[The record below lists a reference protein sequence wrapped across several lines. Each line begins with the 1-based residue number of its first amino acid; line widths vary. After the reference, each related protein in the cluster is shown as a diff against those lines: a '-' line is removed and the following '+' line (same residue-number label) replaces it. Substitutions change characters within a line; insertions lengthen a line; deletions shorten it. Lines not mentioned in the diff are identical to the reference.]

1 MSEGIDT
8 AQNANTQDPKSQTQG
23 AKNQAQAPVAAQ
35 TPQGKEGNPI
45 SDAANEVLKKYR
57 VKVDGQDLEVDEKE
71 LLRGYSHQ
79 KAANKILQEGKAKAK
94 EAESLL
100 SQLKEGKGVFDL
112 LKTLGHDPRK
122 MTEEYL
128 SEQLKYEMLD
138 EREKALIEKDKK
150 LKEYEERDKKAEE
163 EKRKAIEDAA
173 MKKYSQQYSEE
184 IVSALKES
192 SVPQN
197 KDSVQR
203 IAKYL
208 AQSAKFKI
216 QMTAQE
222 AVKLVEQD
230 LLDVQSRI
238 YKDMSAEQ
246 LLKFLGEDGFQK
258 IRSYDAQ
265 KIRTPEQNLSTPNE
279 QGKINNKKKGPWS
292 MQEWRAYNRK

>member
-8 AQNANTQDPKSQTQG
+8 AQNANTQDPKAQNLG
-23 AKNQAQAPVAAQ
+23 AKNQVQAPVAAQ
-35 TPQGKEGNPI
+35 SQAGKEGNPI

-192 SVPQN
+192 SIPQN

-258 IRSYDAQ
+258 IRSYDVQ

-279 QGKINNKKKGPWS
+279 QGDINKKKRGPWS